1 MNESQRIIELEA
13 ALRKAQNDLLESKK
27 RELEYK
33 KEIAALKGIPY
44 EESKEEAIGLI
55 TPSNN
60 EEKKKLI

>member
-13 ALRKAQNDLLESKK
+13 ALRKAQNELLEAKK

-55 TPSNN
+55 TPNN
-60 EEKKKLI
+60 EDKKKLI